1 MGQQGRA
8 IFTTINER
16 GIPEPWLS
24 FGDCL
29 CRESAHATEL
39 KRVIEVARKEQDVTS
54 RATVAEVFEA
64 KISNL
69 AIAVGILDH
78 VCRNY
83 DGTGKWDR
91 LDRLASRLDIDDVS
105 ETWGTVLA
113 VHPLPLVL
121 NSLRFNWQY
130 MKDNSVRAF
139 YIMCSE
145 YVTGLQINTTRWRQA
160 WDCEVGTG
168 IIDQLTTIQ
177 CDLVSIEAPLHCD
190 VCNKTITALLYL
202 DG

>member
-1 MGQQGRA
+1 MGQQGRT
-8 IFTTINER
+8 IFETTNER

-39 KRVIEVARKEQDVTS
+39 KRVIEIARKEQD
-54 RATVAEVFEA
+54 AESFAAVSGEFAA
-64 KISNL
+64 KTANL
-69 AIAVGILDH
+69 ATAAGILDQ
-78 VCRNY
+78 VRDDY
-83 DGTGKWDR
+83 DVSGEWEH
-91 LDRLASRLDIDDVS
+91 LDALAARLDIDDVS
-105 ETWGTVLA
+105 ETWAEVLA

-121 NSLRFNWQY
+121 TSLRFNWQY
-130 MKDNSVRAF
+130 MKEHGVRGF
-139 YIMCSE
+139 YTMCSD
-145 YVTGLQINTTRWRQA
+145 YVAALRTNTQRWHEA
-160 WDCEVGTG
+160 WDREGDTG
-168 IIDQLTTIQ
+168 VVDQLTTIQ